1 MSEEEQE
8 VEVEIPD
15 YKTKRLET
23 LARARQIAR
32 QNRLEKSSEKK
43 EEHNKLIAERK
54 QARMKAQKETKEKQT
69 KPKAEPEP
77 EPEPEPEL
85 ELEPPEPPPKP
96 KPKPKPKTKVK
107 QRIIVEESESESS
120 SSETE
125 EIVIVKK
132 KKEKK
137 KPPQRVVYRKPS
149 NERYDYPGSPESRSK
164 NGSLKFS
171 DFFSL

>member
-8 VEVEIPD
+8 VEQEVPD

-23 LARARQIAR
+23 LARAREIAR
-32 QNRLEKSSEKK
+32 KNRLDKSSEKK

-54 QARMKAQKETKEKQT
+54 QARLKAQKDTKEKQT
-69 KPKAEPEP
+69 KPK
-77 EPEPEPEL
+77 PEPEL
-85 ELEPPEPPPKP
+85 EQELEEEPPEPPKPPKKPPKP
-96 KPKPKPKTKVK
+96 KAKVK

-120 SSETE
+120 SESETE

-137 KPPQRVVYRKPS
+137 KPPQRVVYRKPLP
-149 NERYDYPGSPESRSK
+149 ERYDYPGSPNQQQK
-164 NGSLKFS
+164 PIAVKFS

>member
-8 VEVEIPD
+8 VPD

-43 EEHNKLIAERK
+43 EEHDKLIAERK
-54 QARMKAQKETKEKQT
+54 QARLTAHKEIKEKQS
-69 KPKAEPEP
+69 KPKPSPKPEI

-85 ELEPPEPPPKP
+85 EIEEPQPPPKPPKP
-96 KPKPKPKTKVK
+96 KPKKVK
-107 QRIIVEESESESS
+107 QRIIVEESESES

-137 KPPQRVVYRKPS
+137 KIPERVVYRKPS
-149 NERYDYPGSPESRSK
+149 NERYDYPGSPNQQK
-164 NGSLKFS
+164 PIAVKFS

>member
-1 MSEEEQE
+1 MSEEE
-8 VEVEIPD
+8 VEEEIPD

-43 EEHNKLIAERK
+43 EEHDKLIAERK
-54 QARMKAQKETKEKQT
+54 QARLTAHKEIKEKQS
-69 KPKAEPEP
+69 KPKPSPKPEI

-85 ELEPPEPPPKP
+85 EIEEPQPPPKPPKP
-96 KPKPKPKTKVK
+96 KPKKVK
-107 QRIIVEESESESS
+107 QRIIVEESESES

-137 KPPQRVVYRKPS
+137 KIPERVVYRKPS
-149 NERYDYPGSPESRSK
+149 NERYDYPGSPNQQK
-164 NGSLKFS
+164 PIAVKFS

>member
-8 VEVEIPD
+8 VEQEVPD

-23 LARARQIAR
+23 LARAREIAR
-32 QNRLEKSSEKK
+32 QNRLDKSSEKK

-54 QARMKAQKETKEKQT
+54 QARLKAQKDTKEKQT
-69 KPKAEPEP
+69 KPKP

-85 ELEPPEPPPKP
+85 EQELEEERPEPPKPPKKPPKP
-96 KPKPKPKTKVK
+96 KAKVK
-107 QRIIVEESESESS
+107 QRIIVEESESES

-137 KPPQRVVYRKPS
+137 KPPERVVYRKPS
-149 NERYDYPGSPESRSK
+149 NERYDYPGSPNQQQK
-164 NGSLKFS
+164 PIAVKFS